1 MPKVNIAVNVSLIP
15 IKCCEQSTNMNANEQ
30 KVTTKWPAAKEG
42 FIWKQS
48 LYWQHYHGMSSQ
60 DLEIYFRV
68 LYLMTFS
75 SKPAF
80 IFGLAFSSQSFPRYD
95 G

>member
-42 FIWKQS
+42 FIWKVS
-48 LYWQHYHGMSSQ
+48 LLAALPWNVFSGPG
-60 DLEIYFRV
+60 DL
-68 LYLMTFS
+68 L
-75 SKPAF
+75 
-80 IFGLAFSSQSFPRYD
+80 
-95 G
+95 